1 MNTEAPPSIRQTAA
15 HLLNSRQRL
24 LNRSLTELSDL
35 RPADL
40 AYLEEVWPQIAL
52 KRRRQIVARLVE
64 LAEDDVQLSFDAI
77 FKMLLTDPD
86 EEVRTLAISG
96 LWENEEPSLI
106 EPLIGLLQEDSAA
119 KVRAAAATALGRF
132 ALLAEHGRLRPE
144 AADRLRQALLAALAD
159 DSLPAEVKRRVL
171 EAASPL
177 SLPRVKEAIRA
188 AYDAEN
194 PRLRVGAVYAM
205 GKNCDPAWLPTLL
218 KELSSGS
225 AEMRYEAATACGEL
239 EEEAAVP
246 CLIELTDDA
255 DTEVQLAA
263 IQALGKIGGG
273 RARKCLERLLGHPR
287 ESVRQVAG
295 EAIATLDEMAGP
307 LSFGFDDEVV

>member
-1 MNTEAPPSIRQTAA
+1 MNTEAPPAIRQTAA
-15 HLLNSRQRL
+15 HLLDSGQRL
-24 LNRSLTELSDL
+24 LNSSLAELTDL
-35 RPADL
+35 RPAGL
-40 AYLEEVWPQIAL
+40 SYLKEVWPQIAL

-86 EEVRTLAISG
+86 EEVRTLAIGG

-106 EPLIGLLQEDSAA
+106 EPLIGLLHEDSTA
-119 KVRAAAATALGRF
+119 KVQAAAATALGRF

-144 AADRLRQALLAALAD
+144 AADRVRQALLAALAD
-159 DSLPAEVKRRVL
+159 DDLPAEVKRRVL

-177 SLPRVKEAIRA
+177 SLPQVKEAIRA
-188 AYDAEN
+188 AYEAEN
-194 PRLRVGAVYAM
+194 PWLRVGAVYAM

-218 KELSSGS
+218 KEVSSNS

-255 DTEVQLAA
+255 DAEVQLAA

-273 RARKCLERLLGHPR
+273 RARKCLESLLDHPR

-295 EAIATLDEMAGP
+295 EAVATLDEMAGP
-307 LSFGFDDEVV
+307 LSFGFDEVV